1 MELDTR
7 MMQIAG
13 VFFVIL
19 IIVGTYLYFRT
30 RGYNKTTEGFA
41 TIALDGEAMPKC
53 FLRNVDAQNLL
64 ARFQAQKIVSPNTDA
79 GMAYDEL
86 KLILQKAL
94 CIDADITGTA
104 MGPYSTYQL
113 PFATMHDMEPVASF
127 VSRCTRQA
135 VRERDIE
142 LTIGKLQSRGE
153 ELIKRLCVDKK
164 TAASA
169 VQDFG
174 LILRNVKDRISARC
188 LEGKATPISH
198 PLGVRDPG
206 YFESEAVKELSPYQI
221 TGDFQYT

>member
-7 MMQIAG
+7 MMQIAA

-19 IIVGTYLYFRT
+19 IITGTYLYFRT
-30 RGYNKTTEGFA
+30 RGYKTTEGFA

-94 CIDADITGTA
+94 CMDADITGLA
-104 MGPYSTYQL
+104 AGPYSTYQL

-127 VSRCTRQA
+127 VSRCTRMA

-153 ELIKRLCVDKK
+153 ELIKRLCVDRA
-164 TAASA
+164 TAAQA
-169 VQDFG
+169 IDDFG
-174 LILRNVKDRISARC
+174 KIMRNVKDRISARC

-206 YFESEAVKELSPYQI
+206 YFEPEAVKELTPYKI